1 LFFKV
6 FKEIDPKTKVPVKGA
21 WITCFFVCLVCFF
34 LNLEDLANIIS
45 LGNLISYSFVNA
57 GAIAMRFRGPENHG
71 LEVTRSKEEVYM
83 WIFIVIAFLWSMSV
97 GHDWPSLL

>member
-1 LFFKV
+1 M

-57 GAIAMRFRGPENHG
+57 GAIALRFRGP
-71 LEVTRSKEEVYM
+71 
-83 WIFIVIAFLWSMSV
+83 
-97 GHDWPSLL
+97 